1 MTQSE
6 LRFVHAADLHLD
18 SPFTGLRSAAPA
30 HVADDLCNATFAA
43 YDHIVQLCLAERVD
57 ALLIAG
63 DVYDAADR
71 SLRAQLRF
79 ANGIRRLAEAGIR
92 SFVCHGNHDPLDG
105 WQARLDLPDLCT
117 RFSPT
122 LGTAPIFPDDPQ
134 RAMVHGISYRTRET
148 RDNLARHFKD
158 LPKSDFNIALLHAN
172 VGSQADHDAYAPC
185 SLADLRDTPIDYW
198 ALGHVHARNVL
209 AKRDP
214 AIVYPGNAQGRHT
227 NETGERGV
235 YLVAVDAD
243 GIPSLE
249 FKAVD
254 EVRWLHKDINIGGSD
269 SMGGVLD
276 TINAELDTAREHA
289 GRPMVVRLRLTGR
302 GPMNTELH
310 LPEQVDELLAE
321 VNETWNEETPWIWCD
336 RVRIDTQ
343 APVDREAALE
353 REDFIGD
360 LARLAEEMR
369 GSADASPDV
378 QEALNV
384 FFETASARRVL
395 RGFRPTGEEL
405 RRLLIA
411 AEEECLAGL
420 IDEPV
425 QL

>member
-43 YDHIVQLCLAERVD
+43 YDHIVRLCLDERVD

-79 ANGIRRLAEAGIR
+79 ADGIHRLAEAGIR

-117 RFSPT
+117 RFGPT

-134 RAMVHGISYRTRET
+134 RAMVHGISYPTRET
-148 RDNLARHFKD
+148 RDNLALRFRD
-158 LPKSDFNIALLHAN
+158 LSKNRFDIALLHAN
-172 VGSQADHDAYAPC
+172 VGGDPHHDAYAPC

-214 AIVYPGNAQGRHT
+214 AVVYPGNVQGRHIS
-227 NETGERGV
+227 ETGARGV
-235 YLVAVDAD
+235 YLVTVDQEGAPEFAFRAVDA
-243 GIPSLE
+243 
-249 FKAVD
+249 
-254 EVRWLHKDINIGGSD
+254 VRWLRMDIDIGNSNH
-269 SMGGVLD
+269 MGEVLD
-276 TINAELDTAREHA
+276 AVNAELDAARGEA
-289 GRPMVVRLRLTGR
+289 GRPVVVRLTLTGR
-302 GPMNTELH
+302 GPMNAELR
-310 LPEQVDELLAE
+310 LPGQAGELLDE
-321 VNETWNEETPWIWCD
+321 VNETWTEENPWLWCD
-336 RVRIDTQ
+336 RLRIATQ
-343 APVDREAALE
+343 ASVDRKTALE
-353 REDFIGD
+353 REDFVGD
-360 LARLAEEMR
+360 LARLAEELR
-369 GSADASPDV
+369 GSAEVPTEVRD
-378 QEALNV
+378 ALNV
-384 FFETASARRVL
+384 LFETPRARRVL
-395 RGFRPTGEEL
+395 RDFRPTGGEL
-405 RRLLIA
+405 HRLLIA

-420 IDEPV
+420 TDDPEHT
-425 QL
+425 